1 MNKRGTT
8 LKDVALKCGVSVA
21 TASYVLNGK
30 NTSFKISEQSI
41 RRVLEESL
49 RMNYRPDQAAL
60 ELEKL
65 KRKKLSILMY
75 SPWLHSQ
82 YSDFMFQVNQVL
94 DKALQEEQIKLDSQ
108 FFSGGQLK
116 KILKP
121 YKCEKYDIVLIMGT
135 SIEDELFLEKKCSH
149 LKNIILLHRNNK
161 NFVCSCGNDGEVC
174 IEMAQRLLKRNYYDK
189 YVLVHNPQ
197 YSQKEA
203 ERIEGY
209 KKGFSEHGNF
219 HEVIM
224 SVADEKFAV
233 DLLECFG
240 KNRVCFIF
248 TMYISAAKML
258 KQMILNK
265 VGVPHEIGVVGYDR
279 HSLLDDFMSP
289 ELTTVEP
296 DYHAMTNEVLQQ
308 GKIIKNGD
316 MPFSHITKARI
327 VEGNSAVI

>member
-65 KRKKLSILMY
+65 KRRKLSILMY
-75 SPWLHSQ
+75 SPWIHSQ

-94 DKALQEEQIKLDSQ
+94 DKALQADQIKLDSQ
-108 FFSGGQLK
+108 FFSGGHLK

-121 YKCEKYDIVLIMGT
+121 YKCEKYDIVLVMGT

-149 LKNIILLHRNNK
+149 LKNIILLHRSND
-161 NFVCSCGNDGEVC
+161 NFVYSCGNDREVC
-174 IEMAQRLLKRNYYDK
+174 EEMAQRLLKRNYYDK
-189 YVLVHNPQ
+189 YVLVHNPE
-197 YSQKEA
+197 YSPKES

-209 KKGFSEHGNF
+209 KKGFGSNSKF
-219 HEVIM
+219 HEIIM
-224 SVADEKFAV
+224 AVADEKFSD
-233 DLLECFG
+233 DLLEYFG
-240 KNRVCFIF
+240 KEKVCFIF

-258 KQMILNK
+258 KHMISNEIAVPQD
-265 VGVPHEIGVVGYDR
+265 VGIVGYDR
-279 HSLLDDFMSP
+279 HSLLDNFMSP
-289 ELTTVEP
+289 ALTTVEP
-296 DYHAMTNEVLQQ
+296 DYRAMTEEVLRF
-308 GKIIKNGD
+308 GKVIKNGD
-316 MPFSHITKARI
+316 MPFSHITKAKI
-327 VEGNSAVI
+327 VEGGSAVI